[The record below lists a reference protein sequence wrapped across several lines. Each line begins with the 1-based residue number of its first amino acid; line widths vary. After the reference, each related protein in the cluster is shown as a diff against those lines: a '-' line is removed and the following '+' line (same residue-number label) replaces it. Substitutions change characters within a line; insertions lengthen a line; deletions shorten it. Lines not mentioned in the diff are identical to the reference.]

1 MRDSVHPSPIHII
14 SPNAREKLVVTE
26 DAVTNHRWGSVR
38 DTIPR
43 CSCGAPFHRGEK
55 SVQVWK
61 RELLGGG
68 LKLVSQSHVYHG
80 EEDEQEKAPLTL
92 VVAKAT
98 SAKTRYTLRRE
109 AEEMYAV
116 I

>member
-1 MRDSVHPSPIHII
+1 MRESVHPSPIHII
-14 SPNAREKLVVTE
+14 SPNAQEKLVVTE

-38 DTIPR
+38 DSIPR

-68 LKLVSQSHVYHG
+68 LKLVLQSHVYHG
-80 EEDEQEKAPLTL
+80 EEDEKALHTVP
-92 VVAKAT
+92 
-98 SAKTRYTLRRE
+98 R
-109 AEEMYAV
+109 
-116 I
+116 